1 MSASKLAP
9 ENVNEEALALR
20 YHFDRFMRFNPQPS
34 DLSTTEAR
42 LATAKRSVALAA
54 MRNAVHDLGVNDDD
68 FQFNLEAD
76 ICGEHDATAI
86 PLYLHLAHEP
96 DRAVQVWAEEM
107 ERKYRL
113 SLDEEPD
120 FTDFVVE
127 TCSSFY
133 AAAERFAEDE
143 MLDELDQMD
152 LPDGGEEE

>member
-1 MSASKLAP
+1 MNEVKMAP
-9 ENVNEEALALR
+9 ENVSEEALALR
-20 YHFDRFMRFNPQPS
+20 YQFDRFMRFNPQPP
-34 DLSTTEAR
+34 DLSTSENR
-42 LATAKRSVALAA
+42 LITAKRSVALAA
-54 MRNAVHDLGVNDDD
+54 MRNAVHDLGTNDDD

-96 DRAVQVWAEEM
+96 DRAVQVWAEDM
-107 ERKYRL
+107 ERKYRQTL
-113 SLDEEPD
+113 EGEPD

-143 MLDELDQMD
+143 MMDELDGLD
-152 LPDGGEEE
+152 LTDTSEEE